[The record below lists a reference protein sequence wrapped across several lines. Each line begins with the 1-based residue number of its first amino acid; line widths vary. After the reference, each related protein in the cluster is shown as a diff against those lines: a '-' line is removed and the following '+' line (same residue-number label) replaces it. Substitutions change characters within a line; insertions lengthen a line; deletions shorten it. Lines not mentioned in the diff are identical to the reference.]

1 MRKALICLFC
11 LICVG
16 LFAQGIPYGREFQ
29 VNLYTQNDQGSPSAV
44 FMNGGKIAITWD
56 SYGQAGAGYSVFGRL
71 INPADPTEGG
81 EFLIHQADPEDQR
94 YPNVAALQ
102 DGGFVVCWNG
112 KGRDG
117 FPYSVAGQIFDP
129 AGSKKGAEFIVTSS
143 DLYPQWLPGTAALS
157 GGRFAVSWASDW
169 RYDPEFSV
177 FGQLFNGSGAK
188 TGEKFQIN
196 TLKRYYQGGPQT
208 SALAGG
214 GYVVCWQAWEQD
226 GIGSVYGRIFGDN
239 GENKGEEFRINLSS
253 DDQWRPSVAAL
264 EGGGFVVCWQKR
276 KLNGSGSGV
285 CGQVFDGAGR
295 KIGGELQI
303 KNFSREIQWRP
314 AAAAL
319 PGGGF
324 VVCWQ
329 SDERDNEG
337 YGVFGRLF
345 NSSGESL
352 GGEFRIS
359 DRIRNDQQGPKV
371 SSLSAEGFLVY
382 WASQNPNTGDS
393 DIYAKVLPNSPI
405 VHVLSPFSLVAPGS
419 DASIQSTRTVLSWRQ
434 ASGLT
439 VCYPWELNYKT
450 LIDDNP
456 DFQSPEVIEQD
467 QDTTIMIQNLQ
478 PGTTYFWKV
487 LAKNIAGDSLWSSN
501 TSAFFVMHDATS
513 GVDEHQLS
521 KPNEFMLHQNYPNPF
536 NPETSIKF
544 DLPQPGFI
552 LISVIDVSGRLVRK
566 LVSESRKAGSYSVK
580 WDGKDSEGNAVPSG
594 IYVCRME
601 VCSAEGSRFTQSVKM
616 GLVR

>member
-1 MRKALICLFC
+1 MRKALLYMLC

-29 VNLYTQNDQGSPSAV
+29 VNLYTQNDQASPSAV
-44 FMNGGKIAITWD
+44 FLNGGKIAITWD
-56 SYGQAGAGYSVFGRL
+56 SYGQAGAGYGVFGRL
-71 INPADPTEGG
+71 MNPADPTEGG

-129 AGSKKGAEFIVTSS
+129 AGSKKGAEFIVASS

-157 GGRFAVSWASDW
+157 GGRLAVSWASDW

-177 FGQLFNGSGAK
+177 FGQLFDGTGVK
-188 TGEKFQIN
+188 TGEKFRVN

-208 SALAGG
+208 AALAGG

-239 GENKGEEFRINLSS
+239 GEKKGEEFRINLSG

-285 CGQVFDGAGR
+285 CGQVFNGAGR

-303 KNFSREIQWRP
+303 QDFSGEIQWRP
-314 AAAAL
+314 GAAAL

-329 SDERDNEG
+329 FEGQAGGG

-345 NSSGESL
+345 SSSGESL

-359 DRIRNDQQGPKV
+359 DRIQSDELGPKV
-371 SSLSAEGFLVY
+371 VSLSDHGFLVY
-382 WASQNPNTGDS
+382 WASINPPTYDS

-405 VHVLSPFSLVAPGS
+405 VHVLSPFSLVAPGN
-419 DASIQSTRTVLSWRQ
+419 DASIQSTRTILSWRQ
-434 ASGLT
+434 ASGRM
-439 VCYPWELNYKT
+439 VCYPWELHYKT

-456 DFQSPEVIEQD
+456 DFQSPEIIEQD
-467 QDTTIMIQNLQ
+467 HDTTVTLQNLQ

-501 TSAFFVMHDATS
+501 TNGFFVLQDATS
-513 GVDEHQLS
+513 GVEESAFAEPEEFTLH
-521 KPNEFMLHQNYPNPF
+521 PNFPNPF
-536 NPETSIKF
+536 NPETSIRF
-544 DLPQPGFI
+544 DLPQQGFVR
-552 LISVIDVSGRLVRK
+552 ISVHDINGRLVRF
-566 LVSESRKAGSYSVK
+566 LVSESRNAGGYSVK
-580 WDGKDSEGNAVPSG
+580 WDGKDQTGNPAPSG
-594 IYVCRME
+594 IYVCTME
-601 VCSAEGSRFTQSVKM
+601 AQSADGRWFTQRMKM